1 MAGLFNKVP
10 TDLDLN
16 GETPLLGWAFDKE
29 WAEENKKLISSFLN
43 SSYQTKEILLNNL
56 SQWEVLK
63 KKMKADEDENLF
75 LTLRDAYREG
85 IVRNLNQII

>member
-43 SSYQTKEILLNNL
+43 SSYQTKEILLEAL
-56 SQWEVLK
+56 DV
-63 KKMKADEDENLF
+63 
-75 LTLRDAYREG
+75 
-85 IVRNLNQII
+85 V